1 MTTDILSSIE
11 DLKNAGFTQNQ
22 AKAIVDTFC
31 TIPKDKDYIINNL
44 VESGLKETQ
53 AKAIPNLIFREYKNK
68 K

>member
-1 MTTDILSSIE
+1 MTTDILSNIE

-22 AKAIVDTFC
+22 AKTIVDTFC
-31 TIPKDKDYIINNL
+31 TVPKDKDDIINNL

-53 AKAIPNLIFREYKNK
+53 AKAIANLIFREYRNK